1 MGVKGL
7 TALLQRLAP
16 DAVKTQHISHYKG
29 KSLAIDVSCFLNRFI
44 YTIDPHPAR
53 VQRNLYRLCI
63 YLHLHDIRPVF
74 VFDGPG
80 RIVEKEQE
88 GIRREAMKEKVKK
101 SFQLEKIRKTRLKGL
116 QGSAQILKDFSTEDV
131 ISMLEDM

>member
-63 YLHLHDIRPVF
+63 YLRLHDIRPVF